1 MTRFSLVT
9 YHALTELGTCLRAHK
24 SGSVLRGWR
33 MVGIVF
39 ANDDLEDEFTM
50 KERTRELAVLES
62 VTPRLL
68 DVYY

>member
-1 MTRFSLVT
+1 
-9 YHALTELGTCLRAHK
+9 
-24 SGSVLRGWR
+24 

-39 ANDDLEDEFTM
+39 ANDDVEDDFTM
-50 KERTRELAVLES
+50 KERTRELAVLDS